1 MENNYDLYPEKPVL
15 VKEKVKSN
23 WGLTLF
29 SIIIFIASFLI
40 FFTNQ
45 INFVFFLIFVLFFH
59 EIGHFL
65 FMKKFKYENVRM
77 LFIPLMGAFVQGS
90 KEKYSQRESL
100 LVVLA
105 GPIPGVVVGCI
116 TIVIASHYQLQW
128 VLTLSF
134 IFLFLNTINLLPID
148 PLDGGQLFKLLVH
161 RQRDFFMM
169 LFALGSSLL
178 MIIVGLL
185 LNDWLVIIFG
195 FFMGI
200 RVRGMQQNYQLRKEL
215 EELEVNYFSTYDELS
230 NRDYAKIKDLLME
243 RNKTLRKYASISE
256 DDISQLIASHVNGL
270 LIAPIIKDAT
280 WRMKIL
286 LICFW
291 VFAFIVPFLLF
302 LNLDFNWYFENI

>member
-90 KEKYSQRESL
+90 KERYSQRESL

-116 TIVIASHYQLQW
+116 TIVIASQYQLQW
-128 VLTLSF
+128 ALTLSF
-134 IFLFLNTINLLPID
+134 IFLFLNTINLLPLD

-178 MIIVGLL
+178 MIVVGLL

-230 NRDYAKIKDLLME
+230 NRDYAMIKGLLME

-256 DDISQLIASHVNGL
+256 DDISQVIASHVNGL
-270 LIAPIIKDAT
+270 LIAPIIKDAS
-280 WRMKIL
+280 WRMKII

>member
-105 GPIPGVVVGCI
+105 GPIPGVIVGCI

-128 VLTLSF
+128 ALTLSF

-178 MIIVGLL
+178 MIVVGLL

-215 EELEVNYFSTYDELS
+215 DELEVNYFSTYDELS

>member
-29 SIIIFIASFLI
+29 SIIMFIASFLI

-169 LFALGSSLL
+169 VFALGSSLL
-178 MIIVGLL
+178 MIVVGLL

>member
-105 GPIPGVVVGCI
+105 GPIPGVIVGCI

-128 VLTLSF
+128 ALTLSF

-178 MIIVGLL
+178 MIVVGLL

-270 LIAPIIKDAT
+270 LIAPIIKDAS

>member
-105 GPIPGVVVGCI
+105 GPIPGVIVGCI

-128 VLTLSF
+128 ALTLSF

>member
-1 MENNYDLYPEKPVL
+1 
-15 VKEKVKSN
+15 
-23 WGLTLF
+23 
-29 SIIIFIASFLI
+29 
-40 FFTNQ
+40 
-45 INFVFFLIFVLFFH
+45 
-59 EIGHFL
+59 
-65 FMKKFKYENVRM
+65 
-77 LFIPLMGAFVQGS
+77 
-90 KEKYSQRESL
+90 
-100 LVVLA
+100 
-105 GPIPGVVVGCI
+105 
-116 TIVIASHYQLQW
+116 
-128 VLTLSF
+128 
-134 IFLFLNTINLLPID
+134 
-148 PLDGGQLFKLLVH
+148 VH

-169 LFALGSSLL
+169 VFALGSSLL
-178 MIIVGLL
+178 MIVVGLL

-230 NRDYAKIKDLLME
+230 NRDYAMIKGLLME

-256 DDISQLIASHVNGL
+256 DDISQVIASHVNGL
-270 LIAPIIKDAT
+270 LIAPIIKDAS

>member
-65 FMKKFKYENVRM
+65 LMKKFKYENVRM

-169 LFALGSSLL
+169 VFALGSSLL
-178 MIIVGLL
+178 MIVVGLL

>member
-59 EIGHFL
+59 EMGHFL

-105 GPIPGVVVGCI
+105 GPIPGVIVGCI

-128 VLTLSF
+128 ALTLSF

>member
-65 FMKKFKYENVRM
+65 LMKKFKYENVRM

-90 KEKYSQRESL
+90 KERYSQRESL

-116 TIVIASHYQLQW
+116 TIVIASQYQLQW
-128 VLTLSF
+128 ALTLSF
-134 IFLFLNTINLLPID
+134 IFLFLNTINLLPLD

-178 MIIVGLL
+178 MIVVGLL

-230 NRDYAKIKDLLME
+230 NRDYAMIKGLLME

-256 DDISQLIASHVNGL
+256 DDISQVIASHVNGL
-270 LIAPIIKDAT
+270 LIAPIIKDAS
-280 WRMKIL
+280 WRMKII

>member
-1 MENNYDLYPEKPVL
+1 
-15 VKEKVKSN
+15 
-23 WGLTLF
+23 
-29 SIIIFIASFLI
+29 
-40 FFTNQ
+40 
-45 INFVFFLIFVLFFH
+45 
-59 EIGHFL
+59 
-65 FMKKFKYENVRM
+65 MKKFKYENVRM

-178 MIIVGLL
+178 MIVVGLL

-215 EELEVNYFSTYDELS
+215 DELEVNYFSTYDELS

-291 VFAFIVPFLLF
+291 VFAFIAPFLLF

>member
-1 MENNYDLYPEKPVL
+1 MENNYDLYPEKPIL

-169 LFALGSSLL
+169 VFALGSSLL
-178 MIIVGLL
+178 MIVVGLL

>member
-1 MENNYDLYPEKPVL
+1 
-15 VKEKVKSN
+15 
-23 WGLTLF
+23 LTLF

-65 FMKKFKYENVRM
+65 LMKKFKYENVRM

-90 KEKYSQRESL
+90 KERYSQRESL

-116 TIVIASHYQLQW
+116 TIVIASQYQLQW
-128 VLTLSF
+128 ALTLSF
-134 IFLFLNTINLLPID
+134 IFLFLNTINLLPLD

-178 MIIVGLL
+178 MIVVGLL

-230 NRDYAKIKDLLME
+230 NRDYAMIKGLLME

-256 DDISQLIASHVNGL
+256 DDISQVIASHVNGL
-270 LIAPIIKDAT
+270 LIAPIIKDAS
-280 WRMKIL
+280 WRMKII

>member
-128 VLTLSF
+128 ALTLSF

>member
-59 EIGHFL
+59 EIGHFFL
-65 FMKKFKYENVRM
+65 MKKFKYENVRM

-90 KEKYSQRESL
+90 KERYSQRESL

-116 TIVIASHYQLQW
+116 TIVIASQYQLQW
-128 VLTLSF
+128 ALTLSF
-134 IFLFLNTINLLPID
+134 IFLFLNTINLLPLD

-178 MIIVGLL
+178 MIFVGLL

-215 EELEVNYFSTYDELS
+215 MELEVNYFSTYDELS
-230 NRDYAKIKDLLME
+230 NRDYAVIKELLME
-243 RNKTLRKYASISE
+243 RNSTLRKYASITE
-256 DDISQLIASHVNGL
+256 EDISQFVASHVNGL
-270 LIAPIIKDAT
+270 LIAPIIKDAS
-280 WRMKIL
+280 WSMKII

-291 VFAFIVPFLLF
+291 VLAFIVPFILF
-302 LNLDFNWYFENI
+302 LTLDFNWYFENI

>member
-1 MENNYDLYPEKPVL
+1 MENNYDLYPEKPIL

-65 FMKKFKYENVRM
+65 LMKKFKYENVRM

-169 LFALGSSLL
+169 VFALGSSLL
-178 MIIVGLL
+178 MIVVGLL

>member
-15 VKEKVKSN
+15 IKEKVKSN

-29 SIIIFIASFLI
+29 SIIMFIASFLI

-59 EIGHFL
+59 EMGHFL

-100 LVVLA
+100 WVVLA

-128 VLTLSF
+128 LLTLSF

-169 LFALGSSLL
+169 VFALASSLL
-178 MIIVGLL
+178 MIVVGLL

-200 RVRGMQQNYQLRKEL
+200 RVRGMQQNYHLRKEL

-270 LIAPIIKDAT
+270 LIAPIIKDAS
-280 WRMKIL
+280 WRMKII

-302 LNLDFNWYFENI
+302 FNLDFNWYFENI

>member
-1 MENNYDLYPEKPVL
+1 MENNYDLYPEKPIL

-29 SIIIFIASFLI
+29 SIVMFIASFLI

-45 INFVFFLIFVLFFH
+45 INFVFFLILVLFFH
-59 EIGHFL
+59 EMGHFL

-100 LVVLA
+100 WVVLA

-128 VLTLSF
+128 ALTLSF

-178 MIIVGLL
+178 MIVVGLL

-215 EELEVNYFSTYDELS
+215 MELEVNYFSTYDELS
-230 NRDYAKIKDLLME
+230 NRDYAMIKELLME
-243 RNKTLRKYASISE
+243 RNSTLRKYASITE
-256 DDISQLIASHVNGL
+256 EDISQFVASHVNGL
-270 LIAPIIKDAT
+270 LIAPIIKDAS
-280 WRMKIL
+280 WSMKII

-291 VFAFIVPFLLF
+291 VLAFIVPFILF
-302 LNLDFNWYFENI
+302 LTLDFNWYFENI

>member
-116 TIVIASHYQLQW
+116 NIS
-128 VLTLSF
+128 
-134 IFLFLNTINLLPID
+134 LFCCNFNRIKTTNNL
-148 PLDGGQLFKLLVH
+148 
-161 RQRDFFMM
+161 R
-169 LFALGSSLL
+169 
-178 MIIVGLL
+178 
-185 LNDWLVIIFG
+185 
-195 FFMGI
+195 
-200 RVRGMQQNYQLRKEL
+200 
-215 EELEVNYFSTYDELS
+215 
-230 NRDYAKIKDLLME
+230 
-243 RNKTLRKYASISE
+243 
-256 DDISQLIASHVNGL
+256 
-270 LIAPIIKDAT
+270 
-280 WRMKIL
+280 
-286 LICFW
+286 
-291 VFAFIVPFLLF
+291 
-302 LNLDFNWYFENI
+302 

>member
-90 KEKYSQRESL
+90 KERYSQRESL

-116 TIVIASHYQLQW
+116 TIVIASQYQLQW
-128 VLTLSF
+128 ALTLSF
-134 IFLFLNTINLLPID
+134 IFLFLNTINLLPLD

-178 MIIVGLL
+178 MIVVGLL

-230 NRDYAKIKDLLME
+230 NRDYAMIKGLLME

-256 DDISQLIASHVNGL
+256 GDISQVIASHVNGL
-270 LIAPIIKDAT
+270 LIAPIIKDAS
-280 WRMKIL
+280 WRMKII

-291 VFAFIVPFLLF
+291 VFAFIVPILLF